1 MSNYNSKILKE
12 GLFITLEGPDCAGKS
27 TQQRLLSEYL
37 TELSYDVLTTREP
50 GGTKIGEELRNLVKH
65 VCGDDA
71 PCDEAELFMFSASRA
86 QLTRKVILPHLEK
99 GGVVIC
105 DRYADSTTVY
115 QGYARGLSLD
125 GIHQVHAIAVGE
137 RWPDITFLIDLDPEI
152 GRRRNAA
159 RSETLEAGDRF
170 EAEALAFHT
179 KVRNGFLDLAK
190 HHPERFIIIDGNRDI
205 DAIQTDLREH
215 IAHALERLR

>member
-1 MSNYNSKILKE
+1 MSNYNSKKLKQ

-27 TQQRLLSEYL
+27 TQQRLLAEHL
-37 TELSYDVLTTREP
+37 TSLSYDVLTTREP

-65 VCGDDA
+65 VMGADA

-86 QLTRKVILPHLEK
+86 QLTRKVIQPHLET
-99 GGVVIC
+99 GGIVIC

-115 QGYARGLSLD
+115 QGYARGLD
-125 GIHQVHAIAVGE
+125 QAGIQQMHEIAVGE
-137 RWPDITFLIDLDPEI
+137 RWPDITLLIDVDPVI

-159 RSETLEAGDRF
+159 RAETVEAGDRF
-170 EAEALAFHT
+170 EAEELAFHT

-190 HHPERFIIIDGNRDI
+190 QHPKRFIVIDGNRDI
-205 DAIQTDLREH
+205 DAIQHEIRGH
-215 IAHALERLR
+215 IDHALERFC